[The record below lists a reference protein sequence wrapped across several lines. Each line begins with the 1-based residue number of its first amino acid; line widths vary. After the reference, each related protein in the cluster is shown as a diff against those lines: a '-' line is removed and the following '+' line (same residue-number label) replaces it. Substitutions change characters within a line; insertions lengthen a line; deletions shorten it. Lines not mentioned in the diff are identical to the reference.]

1 MLNVLRLAASITTDR
16 WCTQQAFDYSIQ
28 WSPAEQWQFWNS
40 FFGLILMVITF
51 FLYIFGLL
59 DPVIPLKSLDIYW
72 NQPVNEYLLQIN
84 RNFLDWEELPIGWS
98 WLKLIWYGDF
108 LNFLPIAILSGITI
122 FCYIVILPNMLVRK
136 DYWMAMIA
144 FLEILILCLAASGIL
159 TVGH

>member
-1 MLNVLRLAASITTDR
+1 MCIRDR
-16 WCTQQAFDYSIQ
+16 
-28 WSPAEQWQFWNS
+28 
-40 FFGLILMVITF
+40 
-51 FLYIFGLL
+51 L
-59 DPVIPLKSLDIYW
+59 DPVIPLKSLNIYW

-84 RNFLDWEELPIGWS
+84 SNFLDWEELPIGWS

>member
-1 MLNVLRLAASITTDR
+1 MPRAGEDIN
-16 WCTQQAFDYSIQ
+16 
-28 WSPAEQWQFWNS
+28 EWQIDPFFWNNYS
-40 FFGLILMVITF
+40 
-51 FLYIFGLL
+51 
-59 DPVIPLKSLDIYW
+59 PPLKNEKYIEPWYCNYWEEWVYDETKEHRDIRW
-72 NQPVNEYLLQIN
+72 LGPI
-84 RNFLDWEELPIGWS
+84 DWEELPIGWS

>member
-1 MLNVLRLAASITTDR
+1 MEKIKVKSEENILYANVL
-16 WCTQQAFDYSIQ
+16 
-28 WSPAEQWQFWNS
+28 EKGM

-59 DPVIPLKSLDIYW
+59 DPVIPLKSLNIYW

-84 RNFLDWEELPIGWS
+84 KNFLDWEELPIGWS

-108 LNFLPIAILSGITI
+108 LNFIPIAILSGITI